1 MPSQPPLSVVVVSLN
16 EGASLRKT
24 TENLLATLPPES
36 EIVIVDDG
44 SDDGSADFAAM
55 GGGSARNDRTAEVR
69 LFRTSNLGVA
79 RARNFGARQTT
90 ASTVI
95 FVDAHMELPDGWWPP
110 LFDAVHDAAV
120 GAAAPGIAVAG
131 DPHLRGFGLRFEA
144 ADLEIE
150 WLDQYDT
157 EPYDV
162 PILPGCCLAMRRD
175 VFDATGGFDDG
186 MIRSGGVDNELAV
199 RLWLLGYSLRIVP
212 QVTVIHMFREQHP
225 YPISWRTV
233 LHNKLRLA
241 RIHFG
246 APRFE
251 EVTDALREQNEYPEA
266 LVLIVDSDIESRR
279 REVTGRRV
287 RDDEW
292 YFGRFTGAW

>member
-16 EGASLRKT
+16 EGASLRGT
-24 TENLLATLPPES
+24 IENLQATLPPKS

-44 SDDGSADFAAM
+44 SDDGSADFTAMACGSGRRGVAAI
-55 GGGSARNDRTAEVR
+55 R
-69 LFRTSNLGVA
+69 LFRASNLGVA
-79 RARNFGARQTT
+79 RARNFGARLTT
-90 ASTVI
+90 GSTII

-110 LFDAVHDAAV
+110 LLDAVHDAAV
-120 GAAAPGIAVAG
+120 GAAAPGIAVAD
-131 DPHLRGFGLRFEA
+131 DPHLRGFGLRFEG

-150 WLDQYDT
+150 WLDQHDT

-175 VFDATGGFDDG
+175 VFEATGGFDDG

-199 RLWLLGYSLRIVP
+199 RLWLLGYALRIVP
-212 QVTVIHMFREQHP
+212 QVTVIHAFREQHP

-241 RIHFG
+241 QTHFG
-246 APRFE
+246 AARLE
-251 EVTDALREQNEYPEA
+251 EVTDALRNQNEFPEA
-266 LVLIVDSDIESRR
+266 LALIAGSDIELRR
-279 REVTGRRV
+279 RELTGRRV
-287 RDDEW
+287 HDDEW

>member
-1 MPSQPPLSVVVVSLN
+1 MPSPPPLSVVVVSLN
-16 EGASLRKT
+16 EGASLRNT
-24 TENLLATLPPES
+24 IENLQATLPPES

-55 GGGSARNDRTAEVR
+55 SGGSGRRRSAAAVL

-79 RARNFGARQTT
+79 RARNFGARLTT
-90 ASTVI
+90 GSTII
-95 FVDAHMELPDGWWPP
+95 FVDAHMELPNGWWSPV
-110 LFDAVHDAAV
+110 LDAVNDADV

-131 DPHLRGFGLRFEA
+131 DLHIRGFGLRFEA

-150 WLDQYDT
+150 WLDQHDT

-175 VFDATGGFDDG
+175 VFEATGGFDDG

-199 RLWLLGYSLRIVP
+199 RLWLLGYALRIVP
-212 QVTVIHMFREQHP
+212 QVTVIHAFRERHP

-241 RIHFG
+241 QIHFG
-246 APRFE
+246 AARLA
-251 EVTDALREQNEYPEA
+251 EVTDALRDQSEFFEGLA
-266 LVLIVDSDIESRR
+266 LITGSDIELRR
-279 REVTGRRV
+279 RELTARRV
-287 RDDEW
+287 HDDEW